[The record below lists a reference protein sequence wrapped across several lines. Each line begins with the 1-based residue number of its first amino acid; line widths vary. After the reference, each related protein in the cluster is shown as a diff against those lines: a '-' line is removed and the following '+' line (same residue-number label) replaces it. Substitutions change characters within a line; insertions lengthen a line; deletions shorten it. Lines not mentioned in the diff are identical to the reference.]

1 MKYVKGISLF
11 FVYPAC
17 CFLLGMT
24 MGCILYESRGLRT
37 VIEDPVIR
45 EQDVSINEQ
54 NGEEYEAG
62 GRADTLT
69 DRHDENLPGR
79 YVMNPNAL
87 QEMPKTESEGE
98 IEGYFITIAD
108 DCVIVYHGDKET
120 IFLTTDIKAEE
131 LPTDVQA
138 DLESWMYMEDE
149 GMLYDFLE
157 NYTS

>member
-17 CFLLGMT
+17 CFIFGLMFGF
-24 MGCILYESRGLRT
+24 IIYENRDSKE
-37 VIEDPVIR
+37 VAENNEVKQNVVV
-45 EQDVSINEQ
+45 EQEQ
-54 NGEEYEAG
+54 SEE
-62 GRADTLT
+62 
-69 DRHDENLPGR
+69 

-87 QEMPKTESEGE
+87 QEIPGTEPAGE
-98 IEGYFITIAD
+98 SNGYFITIAE

-120 IFLTTDIKAEE
+120 IFLTTDIRAAE
-131 LPTDVQA
+131 LPKDVQE
-138 DLESWMYMEDE
+138 DLKAWMYVADE